1 MGTPRYPV
9 RRLGQLAVLTAGL
22 VCCYS
27 VSDSGPLAKQLNTQ
41 FRQRIAV
48 SFDGHRKGLILILA
62 TPPDSTPDAAEQ
74 IAMFARMH
82 YAHPALVKT
91 VTVIIEPPSPSP
103 APSGDSAVDT
113 VSSRPTTYSWTAAQL
128 AADAAPARSGPTP
141 HVISRH
147 PD

>member
-1 MGTPRYPV
+1 MGAPRYPV

-62 TPPDSTPDAAEQ
+62 TPPDSSPDAAEQ
-74 IAMFARMH
+74 IAMFARTH

-91 VTVIIEPPSPSP
+91 VTVIIEPPSPT
-103 APSGDSAVDT
+103 GDSAVDT
-113 VSSRPTTYSWTAAQL
+113 VYSGPTTFSWTAAQL
-128 AADAAPARSGPTP
+128 VADAAPARSGPTP
-141 HVISRH
+141 HVVSRH